1 MALGCCAQAA
11 RKQSE
16 SIELKVRML
25 QSWTAV
31 PHPPPS
37 SHPMFLG
44 AVVVVGPWGDGI
56 LDVSKESSILGE
68 SWWC

>member
-44 AVVVVGPWGDGI
+44 AVVVGPWGDGT
-56 LDVSKESSILGE
+56 LDVSEVSSILGE